1 MVSSRAACVVLF
13 VCAVAHSKAQLLCT
27 PSATYRGKAASRT
40 DITSTPS
47 DDAYEF
53 TLAGT
58 PVKIYEQFGS
68 FPSPVQEGIVRSG
81 VPIPSLVA
89 FDVCYENTAIGV
101 DPTWTP
107 QDIGVKERERPVG
120 LKIQDGSKF
129 DFYLSCEDSSC
140 FDRVPDVTDILGFV
154 PVTFDHAIIS
164 YEKGDD
170 QGVVSSSS
178 DVPDAIIK
186 VSGEI
191 HMEPSAKLCLGTF
204 FANVVKF
211 HLFRTGPSFYAETR
225 SEDLSQATPPG
236 PSQPFAID
244 DEDCNPTGQVA
255 NAEGTYQVSLVVPAP
270 MPPPS
275 APQPLAP
282 PPSLPPP
289 TPPPSASPSPLLP
302 PLPCSLPPSPA
313 PSPPPPYQ
321 PLPSPPPSPLPSSLP
336 PLCPPPI
343 CACAQDHDVPC
354 VCYSD
359 ATPNRAL
366 LFGPTQLCTANF
378 HCVEVSTSG
387 KIAGTNEGCVE
398 DPSHMPCPVSA
409 CAK

>member
-255 NAEGTYQVSLVVPAP
+255 NAEGTYQVKSRSTGSNATTICTTTTGSATVFAAANSAAFGVSFATTAPPTVLTAAISGAFPAAAVPATTIT
-270 MPPPS
+270 S
-275 APQPLAP
+275 AVTVALIAAAPL
-282 PPSLPPP
+282 
-289 TPPPSASPSPLLP
+289 SASHMCVRPGPR
-302 PLPCSLPPSPA
+302 C
-313 PSPPPPYQ
+313 
-321 PLPSPPPSPLPSSLP
+321 
-336 PLCPPPI
+336 PLC
-343 CACAQDHDVPC
+343 
-354 VCYSD
+354 
-359 ATPNRAL
+359 L
-366 LFGPTQLCTANF
+366 LFGR
-378 HCVEVSTSG
+378 HS
-387 KIAGTNEGCVE
+387 
-398 DPSHMPCPVSA
+398 
-409 CAK
+409 